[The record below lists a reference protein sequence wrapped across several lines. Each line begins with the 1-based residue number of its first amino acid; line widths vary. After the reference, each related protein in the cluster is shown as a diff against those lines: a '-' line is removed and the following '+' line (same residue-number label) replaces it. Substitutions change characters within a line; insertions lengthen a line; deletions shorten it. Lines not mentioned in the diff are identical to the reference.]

1 MNSLDENINNVSMDN
16 APRARSQSCGSSSS
30 SDSSSTARK
39 RRRRRQKER
48 RRRTKLSKLEDAF
61 VKLTEKVSSLQD
73 LIVKNN
79 TQSCMSDSESILYIP
94 SPTELE
100 NDLNLEKGI
109 DFKIQTTLKS
119 QTLQTDNKHL
129 ELLNKLQ
136 HFNSPDWAQVRYS
149 EVQKGYN
156 STPGFVELESNDVL
170 KNFERNRS
178 LAVVENSLAAMSHA
192 VILQN
197 EAFQKGLCQFISWV
211 SELKNPTTTEEI
223 TSKINEIFADG
234 EYQKI
239 QSDLLQMIC
248 GKRADIVQQRRDG
261 ILNSVKESC
270 LKETL
275 RKIPPTAHN
284 LFDDAKLT
292 DFVGKQ
298 GGVLKIFQAA
308 PTKLSSQGRSFITSG
323 QRRDTHGGKKYIVP
337 VRNSANYRP
346 STNSGFN
353 PAQGRK
359 RRAEEFFRHTEDT
372 RYGKKRSTLGRRD
385 KRVD

>member
-1 MNSLDENINNVSMDN
+1 MNSLDENFNNVSMDN
-16 APRARSQSCGSSSS
+16 APRARSQSSGSSSS
-30 SDSSSTARK
+30 SDSSTVRK
-39 RRRRRQKER
+39 RRHRRRKER
-48 RRRTKLSKLEDAF
+48 RRRTKLSRLEDAF
-61 VKLTEKVSSLQD
+61 EKLTKKVSSLQD

-79 TQSCMSDSESILYIP
+79 THSCMSDSESILYIP

-100 NDLNLEKGI
+100 HELNEEKGI

-119 QTLQTDNKHL
+119 QTLQTNNTHL

-149 EVQKGYN
+149 EVQKLYN

-197 EAFQKGLCQFISWV
+197 EAFQKGLGQFISWV

-234 EYQKI
+234 EYKKI

-270 LKETL
+270 YKESL
-275 RKIPPTAHN
+275 RKIPPSAHH
-284 LFDDAKLT
+284 LFDDARFS

-308 PTKLSSQGRSFITSG
+308 PTKLSSQYRSYKPSG
-323 QRRDTHGGKKYIVP
+323 QRKDTQGGRKYIVP

-346 STNSGFN
+346 STNSSSN

-359 RRAEEFFRHTEDT
+359 RRADEFFRHTEDT